1 MKGPGSGVWG
11 PGSIVLESG
20 LASDHPASDDGFRS
34 AVHRVPAARGPAPS
48 IHSAIYEGTVT
59 HHRSHPVEHRF
70 AYRLFH
76 LYLDLD
82 ELDVVFLG
90 TRWWR
95 NEAAAPATFRRR
107 DHLPGT
113 LPLVE
118 QVRALVAE
126 RIGHH
131 PTGAVRLLTHVRMT
145 GVSFNPVSFYYCFDA
160 DGALAAIVAEITN
173 IPWLERHC
181 YVLDCRGRTAD
192 GLEFDLDKEFH
203 ISPFM
208 GMFQR
213 YRWNFSVPGEALSVH
228 MTSLEDGR
236 PQFSASLA
244 HRRRVLTPSRLDA
257 LLWRYPLMPL
267 HVIGGIYGQ
276 AARLWW
282 KGVPVCTHPG
292 GRREPSAFAHHHSQP
307 GLPDLRTALQVT
319 HGP

>member
-1 MKGPGSGVWG
+1 MS
-11 PGSIVLESG
+11 E
-20 LASDHPASDDGFRS
+20 ASPIT
-34 AVHRVPAARGPAPS
+34 AR
-48 IHSAIYEGTVT
+48 HSAIYEGTVT
-59 HHRSHPVEHRF
+59 HVRRHPVEHVF
-70 AYRLFH
+70 SYRLFH
-76 LYLDLD
+76 VYLDLD
-82 ELDVVFLG
+82 ELDVVFAS

-107 DHLPGT
+107 DYLPGT
-113 LPLVE
+113 LPLAE
-118 QVRALVAE
+118 QVRSLVAE

-131 PTGAVRLLTHVRMT
+131 PTGAVRLLTHVRMF

-181 YVLDCRGRTAD
+181 YVLDCRGRSAD
-192 GLEFDLDKEFH
+192 ELEFDLDKRFH

-208 GMFQR
+208 GMRQR
-213 YRWNFSVPGEALSVH
+213 YRWRFSVPGEALTVL
-228 MTSLEDGR
+228 MTSAEDQR
-236 PQFSASLA
+236 PLFAASLA

-257 LLWRYPLMPL
+257 LLWCYPLMPL
-267 HVIGGIYGQ
+267 HVVAGIFGQ

-292 GRREPSAFAHHHSQP
+292 ERPEPIPAASSRHSHP